1 MSTSGSKYVWSFN
14 KFLPQF
20 GTVMSVQD
28 KLLKNDS
35 KYTIV
40 QYYGFL
46 EHEYSEPLKDMIEC
60 VHPELNIPIEI
71 VNIITVYN
79 SGGIIY
85 DYTKSFEQYTKGNV
99 VYITPIILG
108 YLETFLF
115 LSLFAIMYLMHF
127 QYKYKIFAYHSA
139 YATLNT
145 LLLITAI
152 AYSLLLFI
160 HTVCVIVSY
169 RQCRKY
175 EVIIR
180 NFKRSLY
187 SNKNFSHHVRM
198 INLRKLTQL
207 NDDDDDAEAGLDAQE
222 DEEPGA
228 RHERHPLTPP
238 APNDGDEQVRIN
250 IEMQTNE
257 TSNFRAYEVII
268 RNFKRSLYSNKN
280 FSHHVR
286 MINLRKLTQLNDDD
300 DEAGHDAQEDEEPGA
315 RHERHP
321 LTPPAPNDGDEQ
333 VRINIE
339 MQTNETSNFRA
350 KPGKIQTNLEMFELE
365 TSEDEELEQAADG
378 VPVYH
383 NHSTPT
389 SSSSYDDGIMDRW
402 QYQYTYKE
410 TQQNEYLSIL
420 NPANNSF
427 AYVAYQRWL
436 NVKKLELENDAFTRS
451 KSALVLNLSKYWLTS
466 YFTLIIILIFVIPNS
481 VYLYFAFV
489 LTLFVMYYCYLR
501 TIKNLEHAQALKKVM
516 YLFCSFVIGTIITLI
531 IIFTT
536 EDGAAATS
544 SGGSSTSSASTGTT
558 GSNNGGVS
566 GNSSGRDTAS
576 SINNAQE
583 VGADSGVT
591 FWIFDVIFPI
601 LEGIFALLY
610 TYITLSLVY
619 KIVKYNNPG
628 YHLWLCSVNAFGFWL
643 LTFWIPSWKI
653 TEVSIACTM
662 LLLVSCYLYLQQ
674 ISHRIMTGLNKE
686 EYIQKHCAP
695 NPKEWLKYE
704 VKQLFVPIHDCTTSD
719 QE

>member
-207 NDDDDDAEAGLDAQE
+207 NDDDDEAGL
-222 DEEPGA
+222 
-228 RHERHPLTPP
+228 
-238 APNDGDEQVRIN
+238 
-250 IEMQTNE
+250 
-257 TSNFRAYEVII
+257 
-268 RNFKRSLYSNKN
+268 
-280 FSHHVR
+280 
-286 MINLRKLTQLNDDD
+286 
-300 DEAGHDAQEDEEPGA
+300 DAQEDEEPGA